1 MDPARSR
8 AILIG
13 AGGYGT
19 DELEDLLAVP
29 AGVDELRRL
38 LTDPERGGLE
48 PGSCRVLIDPQSA
61 NEVDE
66 QLFRCA
72 REAQDTL
79 LVYYSGHGVPDPY
92 DGALHLAVS
101 VTERDRLH
109 ATAIPFEWVR
119 RALRE
124 SPARAKVVIL
134 DCCFSGRAIQPMS
147 ASELAEEADVAG
159 SFVMT
164 ASAAN
169 RKALAP
175 EGEPFT
181 AFTGA
186 LLQVLRDGIADAGEL
201 LDLEAIFRRSRAS
214 LIRQGR
220 PEPQAQRIN
229 GASQLALSKNAAAGA
244 RLELTA
250 IRERALSPD
259 PDERRNIVPVLARI
273 ARGSSRHARPTQRLL
288 ENLRRDP
295 VPEVAEA
302 AQAVQAQR
310 PDSPET
316 WRRARD
322 WFLRDPNWHRVA
334 VLYELDV
341 DAYSDS
347 DYDGRGDLVGLLEK
361 LDYVQWL
368 GVNCIVLSPIS
379 MPDDPLA
386 VDPCYGDADDLM
398 RLIDA
403 AHSKQTR
410 VIYSLRADLI
420 NMSLRDLEPVAITWL
435 ERGFDGIRISE
446 PSGSVPQWTSEWIA
460 GFRQSG

>member
-1 MDPARSR
+1 M
-8 AILIG
+8 
-13 AGGYGT
+13 
-19 DELEDLLAVP
+19 
-29 AGVDELRRL
+29 
-38 LTDPERGGLE
+38 
-48 PGSCRVLIDPQSA
+48 PGLIDPQSR
-61 NEVDE
+61 ERGR
-66 QLFRCA
+66 QSHSLRCA

-79 LVYYSGHGVPDPY
+79 LVYYSGHGVSDPY

-124 SPARAKVVIL
+124 SGPREGRHPGLLFQRPRDPAHVR
-134 DCCFSGRAIQPMS
+134 
-147 ASELAEEADVAG
+147 SELAEEADVAG

-403 AHSKQTR
+403 RTVSRHVSFTR
-410 VIYSLRADLI
+410 CGPI
-420 NMSLRDLEPVAITWL
+420 
-435 ERGFDGIRISE
+435 
-446 PSGSVPQWTSEWIA
+446 
-460 GFRQSG
+460 